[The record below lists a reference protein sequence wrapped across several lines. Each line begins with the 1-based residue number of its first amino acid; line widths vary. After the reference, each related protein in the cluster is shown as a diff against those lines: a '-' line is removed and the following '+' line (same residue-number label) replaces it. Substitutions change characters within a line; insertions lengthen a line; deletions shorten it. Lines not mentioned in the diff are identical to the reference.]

1 MIPRYCSCG
10 GYQGEIPEFHSCA
23 YVKARNLLI
32 DDAEAQAK
40 AISRTANGKLDFL
53 KYNYNFSKIMH
64 KAAIEAKVYDL

>member
-10 GYQGEIPEFHSCA
+10 GYKGEIPEFHSCA

-40 AISRTANGKLDFL
+40 AVSRTANGKLDFL
-53 KYNYNFSKIMH
+53 KFNYTFSQLMEKY
-64 KAAIEAKVYDL
+64 ALEAGIYDL

>member
-10 GYQGEIPEFHSCA
+10 GYKGEIPEFHSCA